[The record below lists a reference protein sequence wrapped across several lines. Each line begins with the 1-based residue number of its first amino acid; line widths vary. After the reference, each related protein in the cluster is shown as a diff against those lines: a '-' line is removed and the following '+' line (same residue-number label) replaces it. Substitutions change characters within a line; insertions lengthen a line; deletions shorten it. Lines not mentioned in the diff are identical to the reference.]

1 MPGPTPSAPAPP
13 APRSVIAPSRRRRST
28 ASPRSRTTAAAPRR
42 RSTRRSTPAT
52 WPTTPTHRWWRRGR
66 SHLVGIIHS
75 DAGNHSEAL
84 ACCLEALDLYRS
96 TDHRVTEGNILN
108 TIATIHH
115 SLGDTDRAI
124 STYEAALTANQQ
136 LGRRDFDAITLAN
149 MAELRGQRGEYMLAV
164 SLGEH
169 ALQLAREHERS
180 CIPDVLTILGRA
192 YAGLGDPGRASS
204 LFEEALQL
212 ADHNEQSGSE
222 PGNGA
227 RVSAHLARGAMA
239 LSSGDYDAARTDL
252 SEALEL
258 SQRAR
263 SRTQQLEAH
272 EGLAQLHKALGE
284 FEQALG
290 HQEARYS
297 VNQELFNEGADL
309 RIKTL
314 QVIHDTEA
322 TRQQAEILRLRTTEL
337 EELVQGRTDELEAFQ
352 LEALQ
357 RLAIL
362 GEFRDTDTGE
372 HTVRVGDL
380 SAELAMHLQLDEQYI
395 ERLRLAARLHDIG
408 KVGVPDDILLKP
420 GPAHGGGVRGDE
432 DPHDASAPAILA
444 GSKSPLVRLAEEVAL
459 NHHERWDGAG
469 YPTGFRGGAIPLSGR
484 IVTVADVYDALTSD
498 RPYKRAWSV
507 VDSAQYIVA
516 GRRLTVRPAGR
527 RRLHP
532 HDGAAPP
539 RGRPHQLAP
548 RRRLANGL
556 NARLRRAVAARSN
569 RRRSRPARRRSSSIR
584 PVRWKWLKCATAPS
598 TPSASRCGSVVG
610 HQPVACASC
619 TRRGVSATYT
629 SLPSR
634 SPRRRLFVALHLE
647 QGEERACA
655 RP

>member
-1 MPGPTPSAPAPP
+1 MSGLAG
-13 APRSVIAPSRRRRST
+13 R
-28 ASPRSRTTAAAPRR
+28 SPRELVDLARQLEQTEPLRARAYAERASAAGAEIGDRTIEAEAIYRLA
-42 RSTRRSTPAT
+42 SISYYG
-52 WPTTPTHRWWRRGR
+52 GR
-66 SHLVGIIHS
+66 SDEAFNQAIDARDMAHDADAPVVEAWAIHLVGIIHS

-337 EELVQGRTDELEAFQ
+337 EELVQGRTRELEAFQ

-408 KVGVPDDILLKP
+408 KVGIPDNILLKP
-420 GPAHGGGVRGDE
+420 GPLTAEEFEVMKTHTTIGAR
-432 DPHDASAPAILA
+432 ILA

-484 IVTVADVYDALTSD
+484 IVTVADVFDALTSA

-507 VDSAQYIVA
+507 VDSAQYIVRA
-516 GRRLTVRPAGR
+516 SGSQFDPMVVAAFIRIMALRHPEVDLTS
-527 RRLHP
+527 LH
-532 HDGAAPP
+532 H
-539 RGRPHQLAP
+539 
-548 RRRLANGL
+548 
-556 NARLRRAVAARSN
+556 AVA
-569 RRRSRPARRRSSSIR
+569 
-584 PVRWKWLKCATAPS
+584 
-598 TPSASRCGSVVG
+598 
-610 HQPVACASC
+610 
-619 TRRGVSATYT
+619 
-629 SLPSR
+629 
-634 SPRRRLFVALHLE
+634 
-647 QGEERACA
+647 
-655 RP
+655 